1 MAIKRSNP
9 ISIIVKEKI
18 KEYIPKEEGI
28 SIANHHL
35 DASLVAGG
43 VSSSVVLLAQPL
55 FRDLESYTPRQ
66 MNDTTLPITNKTKKA
81 NPRQRSN
88 GNGGRVKKG
97 FGLHDWMTL
106 LRHAKDLAHR
116 KGMQ

>member
-1 MAIKRSNP
+1 
-9 ISIIVKEKI
+9 
-18 KEYIPKEEGI
+18 
-28 SIANHHL
+28 
-35 DASLVAGG
+35 
-43 VSSSVVLLAQPL
+43 
-55 FRDLESYTPRQ
+55 

-106 LRHAKDLAHR
+106 LRHAKDLAQR
-116 KGMQ
+116 KGMYKIKVKKVCI